1 MVDAGLPLHLERLLE
16 RSPRLPVPRLLR
28 IRLAELVEAIAQA
41 SVIDAPGL
49 VPGLCRLHRL
59 DEAPA
64 RVRDMACQEI
74 PDTDVAMDVPRRG
87 VAEGARWEIFGVERP
102 TLFRRAT
109 SSGMLLVRA
118 VQPPERFAWTLT
130 GDHIDAELRLEE
142 SESNRTLATLEV
154 EAPWLYG
161 FSRALQRRALARL
174 HALYQTA
181 ADI

>member
-1 MVDAGLPLHLERLLE
+1 MPRASAAKELLASRDDLWSFIAEPHHFADWWPGIAGGR
-16 RSPRLPVPRLLR
+16 
-28 IRLAELVEAIAQA
+28 
-41 SVIDAPGL
+41 
-49 VPGLCRLHRL
+49 
-59 DEAPA
+59 
-64 RVRDMACQEI
+64 
-74 PDTDVAMDVPRRG
+74 PDRRG
-87 VAEGARWEIFGVERP
+87 LAEGARWEIFGVERP

-142 SESNRTLATLEV
+142 SESNRTLATLVV

-161 FSRALQRRALARL
+161 FSRALPRRALARL